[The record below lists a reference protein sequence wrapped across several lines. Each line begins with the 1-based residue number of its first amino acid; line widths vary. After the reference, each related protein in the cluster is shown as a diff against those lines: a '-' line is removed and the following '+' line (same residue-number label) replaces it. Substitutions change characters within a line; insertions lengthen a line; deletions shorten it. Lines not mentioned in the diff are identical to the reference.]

1 MLDRHHIQAL
11 REICSRLVQLDI
23 PWVVTGSCGLLL
35 QGVPVTVRDIDLQTD
50 QQGAYAIARLFAA
63 EVARPIRQ
71 SHTDRI
77 QSHFGALSL
86 HTIEVEI
93 MGAVQY
99 RQADGA
105 WSRPVDVRQH
115 RRFVPF
121 EELELPVL
129 DLRYERQAYA
139 NLGRAGKVAMLERW
153 LAQPS

>member
-1 MLDRHHIQAL
+1 MFAQHHAQAL
-11 REICSRLVQLDI
+11 RDLYARLVHLDM
-23 PWVVTGSCGLLL
+23 PWVVTGSCGLVL

-50 QQGAYAIARLFAA
+50 QDGAYAIARLFAA
-63 EVARPIRQ
+63 EVVRPIRH

-86 HTIEVEI
+86 NGIEVEI

-99 RQADGA
+99 RQPDGV

-115 RRFVPF
+115 RRYVPVA
-121 EELELPVL
+121 ELELPVL

-139 NLGRAGKVAMLERW
+139 NLGRSGKVALLERW
-153 LAQPS
+153 LAPAS